1 MLRLNLLLRKGRAF
15 TLVELLVVIS
25 ILGLLAGL
33 AIPAIGSARRN
44 ADTAACQANLRQV
57 FLATQSAATDN
68 GGKYIAFKVFPWDPN
83 GTLNYKAGEGWGA
96 QPEPGSI
103 GEVLAPYLNIS
114 PIRTMDIDPAQI
126 PQVLRCPAAQK
137 NKKNEW
143 IKRYAQIRY
152 NGYATG
158 RSFPPFGTTR
168 AMLLMDVCWGD
179 WPQENWSHRSPA
191 LVNVAYA
198 DGSIRPM
205 PFEEFMRTNGESN
218 AEYQRGFFMSG
229 WVE

>member
-1 MLRLNLLLRKGRAF
+1 MLRLSLLLQKGRAF

-96 QPEPGSI
+96 QPEPESI

-114 PIRTMDIDPAQI
+114 PIKTMDIDPTKI

-143 IKRYAQIRY
+143 IKKYAQVRY

-158 RSFPPFGTTR
+158 RSFPPFGTSR

-179 WPQENWSHRSPA
+179 WPQESWSHRSPA

-198 DGSIRPM
+198 DGSIRSM
-205 PFEEFMRTNGESN
+205 PFEEFMSTNGESN

>member
-1 MLRLNLLLRKGRAF
+1 MLRLGLLLQKGRAF

-57 FLATQSAATDN
+57 FLATQSAATDH

-83 GTLNYKAGEGWGA
+83 GTLNYQAGEGWGA
-96 QPEPGSI
+96 QPEPESI

-114 PIRTMDIDPAQI
+114 PIKTMDIDPAKI

-143 IKRYAQIRY
+143 IKKYAQVRY

-158 RSFPPFGTTR
+158 RSFPPFGTSR

-179 WPQENWSHRSPA
+179 WPQESWSHRSPA

-198 DGSIRPM
+198 DGSIRSM

-218 AEYQRGFFMSG
+218 REYQRGFFMSG